1 MKSIL
6 YVKSS
11 ILGEHS
17 ATSALV
23 DALHIHWTQ
32 KHAGA
37 KHLVRNLGAEPLTHL
52 DQNTLGAMR
61 SDATDVQASAVAGQ
75 KALQELLDAD
85 TLVLA
90 APMYNFGIPSALKA
104 WLDHVIHPGKTFQYT
119 ATGPEGLLKGK
130 KAVLVLATG
139 GAYSEGPAKSM
150 DFVEPYLRT
159 VLGFLGITDVT
170 TVRAETLAMGEPGV
184 SSKAKAFETVRAL

>member
-11 ILGEHS
+11 LLGAQS
-17 ATSALV
+17 ATNSVV
-23 DALHIHWTQ
+23 DALHAHWQQ

-37 KHLVRNLGAEPLTHL
+37 NHLVRNLGAEPLPHL
-52 DQNTLGAMR
+52 DQNTLGALR
-61 SDATDVQASAVAGQ
+61 SETNDAQAGALAGQ

-119 ATGPEGLLKGK
+119 ANGPEGLLKGK
-130 KAVLVLATG
+130 KAILVLATG

-170 TVRAETLAMGEPGV
+170 AVRAESLAMGEAGAL
-184 SSKAKAFETVRAL
+184 SKAKALETVRAL